1 MYAGVDPETGRQCYR
16 TATVRGTRAE
26 AEREL
31 AALVAAIRAEGAGG
45 ASSPLSVLLERWFS
59 VASRSWAPTTIRQ
72 TRSVLDRYLH
82 SHVGSIP
89 VGRLTAARIDE
100 LYAELGRSGGVK
112 GQPLSAGTV
121 ARVHVVYR
129 SALAQAVR
137 WGWIWD
143 NPAQRTHRITVSTR
157 ELHPPTPAELE
168 ALLAHVAQHDP
179 QFHVFLVLAAFTG
192 ARRAQLLG
200 LRWDNVSLTAE
211 RVSFRAGWVEGPD
224 GPVLADTKTRRSHVV
239 DLDPGT
245 CEIVARYAATVGSPV
260 GEGFVFSDDD
270 GATAWKP
277 NRVTKAFGR
286 HRKAVGLR
294 PFRLHDLRHF
304 MATQMLEAGVS
315 TVIVSRRLDHRRVST
330 TLDRYAHAVPGGDA
344 QASATLRTITE
355 TAATPT
361 AVENG
366 EKSRIEMGLG
376 QVLDR
381 ADGRRAATLR
391 TATEGP
397 RPAGDHSRGSYLE
410 QPFGRLSSSPR
421 LGGRHPL
428 GFTGRCGLSSGAPSH
443 QTSEVCAVAVRL
455 DLGRCRSRVGG
466 YRTQGWHP
474 DRRPRGLRPGDL
486 RAEPLAMA
494 SKGLFGRNRGPSF
507 DVAMGSVGGCGRCR
521 PIRSWPGR
529 GRRCV

>member
-1 MYAGVDPETGRQCYR
+1 MAGSIRQRTSGSWELRVYAGVDPETGQQRYR

-31 AALVAAIRAEGAGG
+31 AALVAAVRAESAGG
-45 ASSPLSVLLERWFS
+45 ADSTLSVLLERWFT

-72 TRSVLDRYLH
+72 TRSVVDRYLH
-82 SHVGSIP
+82 PHIGSIP
-89 VGRLTAARIDE
+89 IGRLTAARIDE
-100 LYAELGRSGGVK
+100 LYAELADSGGAK

-121 ARVHVVYR
+121 ARVHVVLR

-143 NPAQRTHRITVSTR
+143 NPAHRTHRITVSKR

-168 ALLAHVAQHDP
+168 TLLAHVEQHDP

-200 LRWDNVSLTAE
+200 LRWDNVSLSNG
-211 RVSFRAGWVEGPD
+211 RVAFRAGWVEGPN

-245 CEIVARYAATVGSPV
+245 CAIVARYAATVGTPV

-304 MATQMLEAGVS
+304 MATEMLEAGVPMV
-315 TVIVSRRLDHRRVST
+315 TVSRRLDHRRVST
-330 TLDRYAHAVPGGDA
+330 TMDRYAHSVPGGDA
-344 QASATLRTITE
+344 QASATLRARFE
-355 TAATPT
+355 EAARMA
-361 AVENG
+361 AVEG
-366 EKSRIEMGLG
+366 
-376 QVLDR
+376 
-381 ADGRRAATLR
+381 AA
-391 TATEGP
+391 P
-397 RPAGDHSRGSYLE
+397 
-410 QPFGRLSSSPR
+410 PFP
-421 LGGRHPL
+421 
-428 GFTGRCGLSSGAPSH
+428 
-443 QTSEVCAVAVRL
+443 
-455 DLGRCRSRVGG
+455 
-466 YRTQGWHP
+466 P
-474 DRRPRGLRPGDL
+474 DDE
-486 RAEPLAMA
+486 EP
-494 SKGLFGRNRGPSF
+494 F
-507 DVAMGSVGGCGRCR
+507 
-521 PIRSWPGR
+521 
-529 GRRCV
+529 